1 MDYRLKLNDE
11 THTVAVDSAGDDA
24 LQAAIGDALY
34 DVRYISVSPHQ
45 IYLTIN
51 GRGMNAYVSGR
62 GDEKVICIQG
72 RSWRIQDADSLPS
85 RSRKKGLSADP
96 SVVTPPMPAVVIAV
110 PVAEGEAVA
119 KGQAVVVVSAMKME
133 TTLAA
138 PYDGIVKKVNIA
150 PGDKVMPGDI
160 LVDIEKSG
168 ADSGDESA

>member
-1 MDYRLKLNDE
+1 MDYRLILNDAI
-11 THTVAVDSAGDDA
+11 HTVAVEPAGRERFR
-24 LQAAIGDALY
+24 AAIGDAVY

-45 IYLTIN
+45 IYFTLN

-62 GDEKVICIQG
+62 EDEKVICIQG
-72 RSWRIQDADSLPS
+72 RSWRIKDADSLPS
-85 RSRKKGLSADP
+85 RSRKKGLGADP

-110 PVAEGEAVA
+110 PVAEGEMVA

-138 PYDGIVKKVNIA
+138 PFDGIVTKVNVA

-168 ADSGDESA
+168 ADSRDESA